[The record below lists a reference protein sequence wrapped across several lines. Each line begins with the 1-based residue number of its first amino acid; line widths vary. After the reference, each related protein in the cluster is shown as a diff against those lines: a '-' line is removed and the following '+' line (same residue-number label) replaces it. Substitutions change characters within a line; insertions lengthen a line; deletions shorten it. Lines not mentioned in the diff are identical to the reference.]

1 MYRALMLLT
10 IYLAS
15 CSFLWAVEKPEH
27 RALAEYYAPVVYQE
41 SKSAILDYITR
52 FDYDGDW
59 NGSNNWRNAYR
70 YELRA
75 YVYYGVVES
84 TNHVFIT
91 YAFYHPRDYSAR
103 PMEGMAPKT
112 EHENDLEGCMLVV
125 EKDKTQWGK
134 PILLEALAH
143 DHFYK
148 YDNPHFRRVK
158 KSKSKSPASLDGS
171 IVFLKQVDAT
181 HHQQPA
187 IYIEPEGHG
196 VKAALEQVRAA
207 DFKHPGIIYR
217 FAGRGAEVPRNNS
230 DPDVSYDLISIEDSL
245 WAKRA
250 EIGSTSLYCCGD
262 SYALPGGQTM
272 LIGSAFNGPIGG
284 CAAKP
289 PWGWDQANDGPIEK
303 GDFFRD
309 PLKAVAAQLQVE
321 GWGGT
326 YVHNPYLS
334 AETTVAAKPGSL
346 CSESAVSKTVG
357 QAVAASLLGI
367 GKTLFSDGFNS
378 QRVGDRAKQL
388 FLTNTVLLEWSRVAD
403 FERWNWNKTLADP
416 LLPKLLTENL
426 RDQIQLPFAKDLGF
440 ASPAL
445 NVPAR
450 YFDSLVMNYK
460 CAVEGATGRVFWMYE
475 GMKEF
480 DEAHSM
486 SFPLKKSDGWA
497 ADGVDLFKSEK
508 WDRNVNIV
516 QLKLEILGPNQE
528 ALASVDPAKSNAPAQ
543 ASSNLLV
550 VNSIIL
556 DRHAFSDTFE
566 R

>member
-1 MYRALMLLT
+1 MYRALMWLTLCMASGSGFLL
-10 IYLAS
+10 A
-15 CSFLWAVEKPEH
+15 AEKPEH

-75 YVYYGVVES
+75 NVYYGVVES

-91 YAFYHPRDYSAR
+91 YAFYHPRDFTAR

-112 EHENDLEGCMLVV
+112 EHENDMEGCMLVI

-134 PILLEALAH
+134 AILLETLAH
-143 DHFYK
+143 DHFYR
-148 YDNPHFRRVK
+148 YDNPNYRRVK
-158 KSKSKSPASLDGS
+158 KGKNIPPLDGS

-196 VKAALEQVRAA
+196 VTAATAQVRAE

-230 DPDVSYDLISIEDSL
+230 DPDVSYELISIEDSL

-250 EIGSTSLYCCGD
+250 EIGASSLYCCGD

-309 PLKAVAAQLQVE
+309 PLKAIAAQLQVE

-334 AETTVAAKPGSL
+334 AETSVAAKPGTL
-346 CSESAVSKTVG
+346 CSESTVSKTVG
-357 QAVAASLLGI
+357 QAVTASLLGI

-403 FERWNWNKTLADP
+403 FERWNWNKTLAEP

-426 RDQIQLPFAKDLGF
+426 RDQIQL
-440 ASPAL
+440 
-445 NVPAR
+445 
-450 YFDSLVMNYK
+450 
-460 CAVEGATGRVFWMYE
+460 AVCQRFGICEPCTERSGT
-475 GMKEF
+475 
-480 DEAHSM
+480 
-486 SFPLKKSDGWA
+486 
-497 ADGVDLFKSEK
+497 
-508 WDRNVNIV
+508 
-516 QLKLEILGPNQE
+516 IL
-528 ALASVDPAKSNAPAQ
+528 
-543 ASSNLLV
+543 
-550 VNSIIL
+550 
-556 DRHAFSDTFE
+556 R
-566 R
+566 